1 MMALAGDTV
10 RFRCHFRTFDGQS
23 VNPADVKLTIY
34 DSNKQQIEQIALTD
48 TNKEK
53 VGVYFYDYVL
63 PMNQSEIIFEFSG
76 VYNNKP
82 ILVRDSVKIQ
92 FSK

>member
-1 MMALAGDTV
+1 MAFAGDTV
-10 RFRCHFRTFDGQS
+10 RLKCHFKTFDEQLFD
-23 VNPADVKLTIY
+23 PADVKLTIY
-34 DSNKQQIEQIALTD
+34 DSNKQQIEQITLTD
-48 TNKEK
+48 TNKDN
-53 VGVYFYDYVL
+53 GVYFYDYVL

>member
-1 MMALAGDTV
+1 MALAGDTV
-10 RFRCHFRTFDGQS
+10 RLKCHFKTFDGQS

-34 DSNKQQIEQIALTD
+34 DANKQKIKEFILDD
-48 TNKEK
+48 TNKK
-53 VGVYFYDYVL
+53 SMGVYFYDYVL
-63 PMNQSEIIFEFSG
+63 PTDKNEIIFEFSG

-92 FSK
+92 FNK

>member
-1 MMALAGDTV
+1 MALAGDTV
-10 RFRCHFRTFDGQS
+10 RLKCHFKTFDEQLID
-23 VNPADVKLTIY
+23 PADVKLTIY
-34 DSNKQQIEQIALTD
+34 DSQKKLIEKFILD
-48 TNKEK
+48 DSHKEN
-53 VGVYFYDYVL
+53 VGIFYFDYIL

>member
-1 MMALAGDTV
+1 MALAGDTV
-10 RFRCHFRTFDGQS
+10 RFRCHFRTFDGQLID
-23 VNPADVKLTIY
+23 PADVKLTIY
-34 DSNKQQIEQIALTD
+34 DAIKQQIEQITLDD
-48 TNKEK
+48 TNKEN

-92 FSK
+92 FNK

>member
-1 MMALAGDTV
+1 MALAGDTV
-10 RFRCHFRTFDGQS
+10 RLKCHFKTFDGTA
-23 VNPADVKLTIY
+23 VEPKDVKLSIY
-34 DSNKQQIEQIALTD
+34 DINKQLIEEFILD
-48 TNKEK
+48 DSHKEN
-53 VGVYFYDYVL
+53 VGIFCFDYVL

-76 VYNNKP
+76 IYNNKP

>member
-1 MMALAGDTV
+1 MALAGDTV
-10 RFRCHFRTFDGQS
+10 RLKCHFRTFDGQS
-23 VNPADVKLTIY
+23 VNPADVKLKLYDSQKQLIEEFNLD
-34 DSNKQQIEQIALTD
+34 DSNKESL
-48 TNKEK
+48 
-53 VGVYFYDYVL
+53 GVYFYDYVL

-82 ILVRDSVKIQ
+82 IVTRQSLKIQ